1 MKKMLK
7 VIAIL
12 LAVLLTASGCALLG
26 GGDASPTE
34 APTEEPTP
42 TPTPTAKPYTPE
54 PTVTPRT
61 LEADVEMPEDGAT
74 PMLIHPIDEPTRPP
88 LVFNFVEYTS
98 QQLGI
103 KFNIPASWVA
113 SQIEGNSN
121 ALVFT
126 EPDNEAHDGF
136 ASSVTLVVNTYSSAQ
151 NEDDAKAEL
160 DSVIAQIKESYP
172 QMTVSDKASNRML
185 GENGVYVTYR
195 IKMPM
200 GEGEQELMTRGRILI
215 VPVNKK
221 LYQVRY
227 ICPAEYNSDYEKV
240 FKEIRSTIEEL

>member
-1 MKKMLK
+1 MKRFAK
-7 VIAIL
+7 VLALL
-12 LAVLLTASGCALLG
+12 LAILLTASGCAVFQG
-26 GGDASPTE
+26 GAEPTE
-34 APTEEPTP
+34 APTETPAPTP
-42 TPTPTAKPYTPE
+42 APTEKPYTPE
-54 PTVTPRT
+54 PTITPRT
-61 LEADVEMPEDGAT
+61 LAADVEMPEGGAT
-74 PMLIHPIDEPTRPP
+74 PLLIHPIDEPTRPP
-88 LVFNFVEYTS
+88 LVFNYVEYTS

-103 KFNIPASWVA
+103 SFNIPASWVA
-113 SQIEGNSN
+113 SQLEGNSN

-126 EPDNEAHDGF
+126 EPDSEAHDGF

-227 ICPAEYNSDYEKV
+227 ICPAEYNSDYENV
-240 FKEIRSTIEEL
+240 FKKIRSTMTEL

>member
-1 MKKMLK
+1 MKRMLK
-7 VIAIL
+7 AIAIL
-12 LAVLLTASGCALLG
+12 LVVLLTASGCSLLG
-26 GGDASPTE
+26 GEVTPTE
-34 APTEEPTP
+34 APTEAPTP
-42 TPTPTAKPYTPE
+42 SPTPTAKPYTPE

-61 LEADVEMPEDGAT
+61 LAAEVEMPEDGAT

-88 LVFNFVEYTS
+88 LVFNFVDYTS
-98 QQLGI
+98 QQLGV
-103 KFNIPASWVA
+103 KFSIPASWVA
-113 SQIEGNSN
+113 SQIEGSSN

-126 EPDNEAHDGF
+126 EPDSEAHEGF
-136 ASSVTLVVNTYSSAQ
+136 ASSVTIVVNTYSSAQ
-151 NEDDAKAEL
+151 DKNDASAEL

-172 QMTVSDKASNRML
+172 QMTVSDKAENKLL
-185 GENGVYVTYR
+185 GETGVYVTYR

-200 GEGEQELMTRGRILI
+200 GEGEAELMTRGRILI

-227 ICPAEYNSDYEKV
+227 ICPADYNSDYEKV

>member
-1 MKKMLK
+1 MKRFAK
-7 VIAIL
+7 VLALL
-12 LAVLLTASGCALLG
+12 LAILLTASGCAVFQG
-26 GGDASPTE
+26 GAEPTE
-34 APTEEPTP
+34 APTETPAPTP
-42 TPTPTAKPYTPE
+42 APTEKPYTPE
-54 PTVTPRT
+54 PTITPRT
-61 LEADVEMPEDGAT
+61 LAADVEMPEGGAT
-74 PMLIHPIDEPTRPP
+74 PLLIHPIDEPTRPP
-88 LVFNFVEYTS
+88 LVFNYVEYTS

-103 KFNIPASWVA
+103 SFNIPASWVA

-126 EPDNEAHDGF
+126 EPDSEAHDGF

>member
-1 MKKMLK
+1 MKRFAK
-7 VIAIL
+7 VLALL
-12 LAVLLTASGCALLG
+12 LAILLTASGCAVFQG
-26 GGDASPTE
+26 GAEPTE
-34 APTEEPTP
+34 APTETPAPTP
-42 TPTPTAKPYTPE
+42 APTEKPYTPE
-54 PTVTPRT
+54 PTITPRT
-61 LEADVEMPEDGAT
+61 LAADVEMPEGGAT
-74 PMLIHPIDEPTRPP
+74 PLLIHPIDEPTRPP
-88 LVFNFVEYTS
+88 LVFNYVEYTS

-103 KFNIPASWVA
+103 SFNIPASWVA

-172 QMTVSDKASNRML
+172 QMTVSDKARNRML